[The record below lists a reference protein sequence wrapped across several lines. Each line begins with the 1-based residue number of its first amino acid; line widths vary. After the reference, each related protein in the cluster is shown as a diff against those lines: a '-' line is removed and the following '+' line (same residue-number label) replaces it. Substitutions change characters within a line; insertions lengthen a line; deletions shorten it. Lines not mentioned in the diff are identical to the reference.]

1 MSDRCPCCSQLIMP
15 NWRWSGR
22 VRRDQRRFLYAVR
35 RNLCLD
41 RNFVIAENYR
51 RFWRPHPWKV
61 LEWTA
66 VQNWTG
72 ER

>member
-1 MSDRCPCCSQLIMP
+1 MP
-15 NWRWSGR
+15 DWRWAGR

-51 RFWRPHPWKV
+51 RFWRRDIDLVVGTDKIV
-61 LEWTA
+61 LTRRDILEHSD
-66 VQNWTG
+66 VQDWTG
-72 ER
+72 R